1 MSYVQFND
9 LDQNYKN
16 SIMLWL
22 ITLTIM
28 VFLIIIIGGLTRL
41 TDSGLSMVDWQ
52 PILGTIPPLNNNQ
65 WQEVFNDY
73 KLTPEFLYVNKN
85 MTLDEF
91 KYIFWW
97 EWFHRF
103 FARLIGLV
111 FIIPFI
117 YFLIKKNLNSF
128 FYKRFSIIFSL
139 GLFQA
144 LVGWWMVKSGLSDD
158 PFVSPYRL
166 TFHLTNAVII
176 YALLLWTSVEY
187 FHLKSTNFI
196 SIRSKNV
203 LILISIILVFV
214 TILSGGFMAGSHAGQ
229 SFNTYPLMNGKIIPD
244 DIYLEDLG
252 FLNMFENTVTIN
264 FNHRWI
270 ATITFI
276 YTFSFFSYLIFKKVI
291 NLSNQIIISVL
302 LILTLQ
308 FLLGIMALLSNVS
321 IYYGSLHQTNS
332 IALLS
337 ILLVAYFKSKITG
350 VK

>member
-1 MSYVQFND
+1 MAYMQFSALN
-9 LDQNYKN
+9 QNYKN
-16 SIMLWL
+16 SIMFWL

-65 WQEVFNDY
+65 WMDVFNDY

-111 FIIPFI
+111 FIVPFI

-144 LVGWWMVKSGLSDD
+144 VVGWWMVKSGLSDD

-187 FHLKSTNFI
+187 YHLKSANFI
-196 SIRSKNV
+196 SIRSKNI

-244 DIYLEDLG
+244 DIYLEELG

-291 NLSNQIIISVL
+291 NLSNKIIISVL

-350 VK
+350 V

>member
-1 MSYVQFND
+1 MTYMQFTALN
-9 LDQNYKN
+9 QNYKN

-65 WQEVFNDY
+65 WMDVFNDY

-144 LVGWWMVKSGLSDD
+144 VVGWWMVKSGLSDD

-187 FHLKSTNFI
+187 YHLKSANFI
-196 SIRSKNV
+196 NIRSKNI

-244 DIYLEDLG
+244 DIYLEELG

-350 VK
+350 V

>member
-1 MSYVQFND
+1 MTYMQFSALN
-9 LDQNYKN
+9 QNYKN
-16 SIMLWL
+16 SIMFWL

-65 WQEVFNDY
+65 WMDVFNDY

-187 FHLKSTNFI
+187 YHLKSANFI
-196 SIRSKNV
+196 SIRSKNI

-244 DIYLEDLG
+244 DIYLEELG

-350 VK
+350 V

>member
-1 MSYVQFND
+1 MTYMQFTALN
-9 LDQNYKN
+9 QNYKN

-65 WQEVFNDY
+65 WMDVFNDY

-144 LVGWWMVKSGLSDD
+144 VVGWWMVKSGLSDD

-187 FHLKSTNFI
+187 YHLKSANFI

-203 LILISIILVFV
+203 LILISIFLVFI

-244 DIYLEDLG
+244 DIYLEELG

-350 VK
+350 V

>member
-52 PILGTIPPLNNNQ
+52 PILGTLPPLNNNQ
-65 WQEVFNDY
+65 WIDVFNDY

-308 FLLGIMALLSNVS
+308 FVLGIMALVSNVS
-321 IYYGSLHQTNS
+321 IYYGSFHQTNS

-350 VK
+350 V

>member
-1 MSYVQFND
+1 MTYMQFTALN
-9 LDQNYKN
+9 QNYKN

-65 WQEVFNDY
+65 WMDVFNDY

-103 FARLIGLV
+103 FARLIGIV

-144 LVGWWMVKSGLSDD
+144 VVGWWMVKSGLSDD

-187 FHLKSTNFI
+187 YHLKSANFI
-196 SIRSKNV
+196 SIRSKNI

-244 DIYLEDLG
+244 DIYLEELG

-291 NLSNQIIISVL
+291 NLSNKIIISVL

-350 VK
+350 V

>member
-1 MSYVQFND
+1 MTYMQFSALN
-9 LDQNYKN
+9 QNYKN
-16 SIMLWL
+16 SIMFWL

-65 WQEVFNDY
+65 WMDVFNDY

-103 FARLIGLV
+103 FARLIGIV

-144 LVGWWMVKSGLSDD
+144 VVGWWMVKSGLSDD

-187 FHLKSTNFI
+187 YHLKSANFI
-196 SIRSKNV
+196 SIRSKNI

-244 DIYLEDLG
+244 DIYLEELG

-276 YTFSFFSYLIFKKVI
+276 YTFSLFSYLIFKKVI
-291 NLSNQIIISVL
+291 NLSNKIIISVL

-350 VK
+350 V

>member
-1 MSYVQFND
+1 MTYMQFTALN
-9 LDQNYKN
+9 QNYKN
-16 SIMLWL
+16 SIMFWL

-65 WQEVFNDY
+65 WMDVFNDY

-103 FARLIGLV
+103 FARLIGIV

-144 LVGWWMVKSGLSDD
+144 VVGWWMVKSGLSDD

-187 FHLKSTNFI
+187 YHLKSANFI
-196 SIRSKNV
+196 SISSKNI

-244 DIYLEDLG
+244 DIYLEELG

-350 VK
+350 V

>member
-1 MSYVQFND
+1 MTFMQFNE
-9 LDQNYKN
+9 LNQNYKK

-22 ITLTIM
+22 VALTAM

-65 WQEVFNDY
+65 WQSVFNDY
-73 KLTPEFLYVNKN
+73 KLSPEFIYVNKN

-103 FARLIGLV
+103 FARLIGVV

-117 YFLIKKNLNSF
+117 YFLVKKNPNSF
-128 FYKRFSIIFSL
+128 FYKRFSVIFSL
-139 GLFQA
+139 GLLQA
-144 LVGWWMVKSGLSDD
+144 LVGWWMVKSGLSEN
-158 PFVSPYRL
+158 PYVSPYRL
-166 TFHLTNAVII
+166 TFHLSNAVII
-176 YALLLWTSVEY
+176 YAVLLWTSIEY
-187 FHLKSTNFI
+187 YHLKNTNFI
-196 SIRSKNV
+196 SIKSKNV
-203 LILISIILVFV
+203 FILISIFLVFI

-229 SFNTYPLMNGKIIPD
+229 SFNTYPLMNGKFIPD
-244 DIYLEDLG
+244 DIFLKDLG
-252 FLNMFENTVTIN
+252 LLNIFENTVMIN

-276 YTFSFFSYLIFKKVI
+276 YTFSFFSYLLYNKFIK
-291 NLSNQIIISVL
+291 LSNRIILSVL

-308 FLLGIMALLSNVS
+308 FLLGIMALLSNVA
-321 IYYGSLHQTNS
+321 IHYGSLHQTNS

-337 ILLVAYFKSKITG
+337 ILLIAYFKSIITG

>member
-1 MSYVQFND
+1 MTYMQFNE
-9 LDQNYKN
+9 LNQNFKN

-22 ITLTIM
+22 LTLTVM

-41 TDSGLSMVDWQ
+41 TDSGLSMVDWR
-52 PILGTIPPLNNNQ
+52 PILGILPPFNNNQ
-65 WQEVFNDY
+65 WLDVFNDY

-85 MTLDEF
+85 MTLEEF

-117 YFLIKKNLNSF
+117 YFFVKKNLNSF
-128 FYKRFSIIFSL
+128 FYKRFLIIFSL
-139 GLFQA
+139 GLLQA
-144 LVGWWMVKSGLSDD
+144 LVGWWMVKSGLSED
-158 PFVSPYRL
+158 PYVSPYRL

-176 YALLLWTSVEY
+176 YALLLWTTIEY
-187 FHLKSTNFI
+187 YHSKSANFI
-196 SIRSKNV
+196 RFRTKKD
-203 LILISIILVFV
+203 LILISIILVFI

-252 FLNMFENTVTIN
+252 LLNIFENTVTIN

-276 YTFSFFSYLIFKKVI
+276 YTFSFFTYLIFNKII
-291 NLSNQIIISVL
+291 NLSNKIILTVL
-302 LILTLQ
+302 LILSLQ

-337 ILLVAYFKSKITG
+337 ILLFAYFKSKITG
-350 VK
+350 V

>member
-1 MSYVQFND
+1 MTYMQFNG
-9 LDQNYKN
+9 LNQNFKN
-16 SIMLWL
+16 SIMTWL
-22 ITLTIM
+22 ISLTLM

-52 PILGTIPPLNNNQ
+52 PILGIIPPLNNAQ
-65 WQEVFNDY
+65 WISVFNDY
-73 KLTPEFLYVNKN
+73 KLSPEFLYVNKN
-85 MTLDEF
+85 ISLDEF

-117 YFLIKKNLNSF
+117 YFLVTKNLNSF

-139 GLFQA
+139 GLLQA
-144 LVGWWMVKSGLSDD
+144 FVGWWMVKSGLSED
-158 PFVSPYRL
+158 PYVSPYRL
-166 TFHLTNAVII
+166 TFHLSNAVII
-176 YALLLWTSVEY
+176 YALLLWTSIEY
-187 FHLKSTNFI
+187 YHSKNTNFI
-196 SIRSKNV
+196 SFKSKNIF
-203 LILISIILVFV
+203 ILISIFLVFI

-229 SFNTYPLMNGKIIPD
+229 SFNTYPLMNGKLIPD
-244 DIYLEDLG
+244 DIYLKDLG
-252 FLNMFENTVTIN
+252 LLNLFENTVTIN

-276 YTFSFFSYLIFKKVI
+276 YTFSFFSYLIFNKII
-291 NLSNQIIISVL
+291 NLSNRIILSVL

-308 FLLGIMALLSNVS
+308 FLLGVMALLSNVA
-321 IYYGSLHQTNS
+321 IHYGSLHQTNS

-337 ILLVAYFKSKITG
+337 ILLFAYFKSKITG
-350 VK
+350 V